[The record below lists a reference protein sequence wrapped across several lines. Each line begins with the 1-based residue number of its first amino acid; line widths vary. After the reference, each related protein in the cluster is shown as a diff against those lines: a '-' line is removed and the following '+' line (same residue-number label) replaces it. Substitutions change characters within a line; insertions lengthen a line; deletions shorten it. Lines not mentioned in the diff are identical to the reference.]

1 MKYFDTIPFTTTLD
15 ARGNALQLKNLTLRS
30 KLIPQLAQ
38 NPLIFYAYSIQDG
51 DTPEIIAYKYY
62 GDPYRYW
69 VVLVANEMMDPS
81 WNWPLDTRQFTTYLI
96 DKYQAAANGANVLS
110 YTQSTI
116 HHYEKIITTYDDSV
130 QTTVIKNIIVD
141 EDTYN
146 ATVPSSKSASFPSEN
161 ALVSYSVSKEA
172 VSIFDYE
179 NNLNESKRNI
189 KLINSAYVGDI
200 ENQFKYLMSL

>member
-1 MKYFDTIPFTTTLD
+1 MKYFDTIPSITTFD
-15 ARGNALQLKNLTLRS
+15 SKGNGQQLKNLILRT
-30 KLIPQLAQ
+30 KLIPELSQ
-38 NPLIFYAYSIQDG
+38 NPLIFYDYAVQEG

-62 GDPYRYW
+62 GDSYRYW
-69 VVLVANEMMDPS
+69 IVLIANEMMNPS
-81 WNWPLDTRQFTTYLI
+81 WNWPLDTRQFTAYLI
-96 DKYQAAANGANVLS
+96 DKYTTAANGQNVLA
-110 YTQSTI
+110 YTQATT

-146 ATVPSSKSASFPSEN
+146 SIIPTSTSASFPNEN
-161 ALVSYSVSKEA
+161 ALVSYNVSKTA

-189 KLINSAYVGDI
+189 KLINADYVADI
-200 ENQFKYLMSL
+200 ENQFSYLMSL